1 MKVRAAIAAPG
12 AHDFTIAE
20 VDLDAPRA
28 DEILVRIA
36 AVGLCHTDIV
46 ALEGGFGFEIPAVLG
61 HEGAGVVEAVGSA
74 VSGFAPGDRVALSF
88 QSCGTCPKCDS
99 GHPAYCHV
107 MPLLNYAGMR
117 QDGSRSIR
125 RDGAELVS
133 NFFGQSSFASHAL
146 TYARN
151 LVKIDDDI
159 PFEIAAPLGCGIQTG
174 AGSVLNVFRPE
185 PGSSILVTG
194 GGTVGLSAVMAAKIA
209 GCTTIIVAEPHA
221 ERRALA
227 LELGATHVIDP
238 VASPDLAAAVRD
250 IVPIG
255 VDFAFDTSA
264 RETVLEAI
272 MSALAPQGTLGC
284 VGAATGEPK
293 MTILMNQAVSL
304 GLAVRGIIEGD
315 SVPQDFIPRMIG
327 YYRDGQ
333 MPLDR
338 LITTYAFEDIN
349 RAVADQHDGKCIKV
363 VLTLD

>member
-1 MKVRAAIAAPG
+1 MKVKAAIAAPQ
-12 AHDFTIAE
+12 AEVFTIEE

-28 DEILVRIA
+28 DEVLVRIA

-61 HEGAGVVEAVGSA
+61 HEGAGVVKAVGDA
-74 VSGFAPGDRVALSF
+74 VTGFKAGDRVALSF
-88 QSCGTCPKCDS
+88 QSCGVCPKCDA
-99 GHPAYCHV
+99 GHPAYCHL
-107 MPLLNYAGMR
+107 MPALNYTGMR
-117 QDGSRSIR
+117 QDGSRSLHR
-125 RDGAELVS
+125 NGSDLVS

-146 TYARN
+146 TYERN

-209 GCTTIIVAEPHA
+209 GCATIIVAEPHST
-221 ERRALA
+221 RRALA

-238 VASPDLAAAVRD
+238 VASPDLAAAVRA
-250 IVPIG
+250 ILPIG

-264 RETVLEAI
+264 REAVLEAI
-272 MSALAPQGTLGC
+272 LNALAPQGTLGC
-284 VGAATGEPK
+284 VGAATGEPR
-293 MTILMNQAVSL
+293 MTILLNQAVSL
-304 GLAVRGIIEGD
+304 GLCVRGIIEGD
-315 SVPQDFIPRMIG
+315 SVPQDFIPRMIA

-333 MPLDR
+333 LPVDR
-338 LITTYAFEDIN
+338 LIQTYRFDSIN
-349 RAVADQHDGKCIKV
+349 QAVTDQHDGKCIKV